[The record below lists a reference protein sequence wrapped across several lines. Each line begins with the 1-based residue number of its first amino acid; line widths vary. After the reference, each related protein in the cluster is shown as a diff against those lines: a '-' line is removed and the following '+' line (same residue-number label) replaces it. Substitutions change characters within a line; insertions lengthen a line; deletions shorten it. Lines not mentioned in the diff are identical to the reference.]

1 MQSHVGHLK
10 DYGLDPTHKE
20 ALRRNVKPR
29 NCLIGIVFGK
39 NHCLQWGKQIR
50 GAKVEISP
58 ICCSQ
63 CNYVYP
69 ASDVPSVIERLPR
82 QSCD

>member
-1 MQSHVGHLK
+1 MQSYVGHLN

-20 ALRRNVKPR
+20 ALQRNVKPR

-50 GAKVEISP
+50 GEKWKSP
-58 ICCSQ
+58 QYAAHSAIMFIQ
-63 CNYVYP
+63 LQMF
-69 ASDVPSVIERLPR
+69 RL
-82 QSCD
+82 